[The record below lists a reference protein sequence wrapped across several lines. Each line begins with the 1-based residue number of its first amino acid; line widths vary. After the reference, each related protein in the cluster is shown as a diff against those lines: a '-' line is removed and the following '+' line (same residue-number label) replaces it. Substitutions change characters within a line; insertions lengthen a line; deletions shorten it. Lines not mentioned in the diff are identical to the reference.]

1 MSGRSSVPRFDTKTS
16 YVGDLSLNL
25 NRWNKVTESI
35 KMSFLTQLQW
45 VFRRHFYFREQKW
58 YFDVRDRSYNQFICK
73 LQLILSYVTRSNEIP
88 DHLMIRS
95 FRKMMKKHFP
105 YTYKDRK
112 RDKVYTMKILLKK
125 LFD

>member
-1 MSGRSSVPRFDTKTS
+1 MSGLSSVPRFDTKTV

-25 NRWNKVTESI
+25 NRWNKVPESI
-35 KMSFLTQLQW
+35 KASFLTQLQW
-45 VFRRHFYFREQKW
+45 VFRHHFYFRDQKW
-58 YFDVRDRSYNQFICK
+58 YFDVRDNQFIHK

-112 RDKVYTMKILLKK
+112 RDKVYTMKILLQK
-125 LFD
+125 LFA